1 MLHHR
6 LRQRLALRPTRVP
19 VQLLVAWAVTLLGTT
34 AYLALVSA
42 FDVKVVMLGL
52 MVVAAVLI
60 SAFWIAD
67 EPAELIDEVDVCGP
81 SKSPRRVAHRS

>member
-1 MLHHR
+1 MLHQR
-6 LRQRLALRPTRVP
+6 SRWRLALRLRRVP

-67 EPAELIDEVDVCGP
+67 EPAAPIDEAD
-81 SKSPRRVAHRS
+81 PR